1 MKPLKL
7 QLFLIFSG
15 IFLFSTISA
24 AQSVSTPENK
34 SDKKDDKV
42 KQPVQGKTEKT
53 ASDKGSSAPAETA
66 PITKGTAGK
75 RKHVPQ
81 PGKPQQA
88 KLSKNELKL
97 RQLAELV
104 EDLKNKVTATKYRL
118 QLLKE
123 AMITTTEKSSV
134 GGSKLEIV
142 HHNKMGGVFRMVR
155 LRYFLDGKLIQSL
168 SADNSKDK
176 ALLSKKKI
184 KILTDHVSP
193 GNKRLRVFITYK
205 GNGYG
210 VFQYVK
216 NWKWEVHNTYT
227 FTVDSGKMH
236 LLEVIGKEKGGMTT
250 PLNDRPVIKFKLKSS
265 NLTDNSAKKSK

>member
-1 MKPLKL
+1 MKPFKL
-7 QLFLIFSG
+7 QLFLIISG
-15 IFLFSTISA
+15 IFLFSTSTS
-24 AQSVSTPENK
+24 AQSASSPEVPKN
-34 SDKKDDKV
+34 DKNDKV
-42 KQPVQGKTEKT
+42 KQPAAVKPEKKV
-53 ASDKGSSAPAETA
+53 SDKGASAPVESA

-75 RKHVPQ
+75 RKFVPQ

-123 AMITTTEKSSV
+123 AMITTTEKTSV

-176 ALLSKKKI
+176 ALLSRKKI
-184 KILTDHVSP
+184 KILTDHVSS
-193 GNKRLRVFITYK
+193 GNKRVRVFITYK

-210 VFQYVK
+210 IFQYVK

-227 FTVDSGKMH
+227 FAVEPGKMH

-265 NLTDNSAKKSK
+265 NLTADSVKKSK